1 MVKREISLQNNLGE
15 LKRLTAF
22 MEEAATE
29 WNLNFELLFQLN
41 LVAEEAVSNII
52 LHGLQDIRKM
62 ENILV
67 ELSFGQGE
75 LSMRIT
81 DHGMEFNPLTVP
93 PPDDLDKPASER
105 QIGGLGIYFMRQ
117 FMDNVE
123 YYRENHCNVL
133 ILTKKVS

>member
-1 MVKREISLQNNLGE
+1 MVKREISLQNDLGE
-15 LKRLTAF
+15 LNRLNAF
-22 MEEAATE
+22 MEAAAAE
-29 WNLNFELLFQLN
+29 WKLNDELLFQLN
-41 LVAEEAVSNII
+41 LVAEEVVSNII
-52 LHGLQDIRKM
+52 LHGLKNIRKN

-75 LSMRIT
+75 LKMCIT

-105 QIGGLGIYFMRQ
+105 QIGGLGIYFIRQ

-133 ILTKKVS
+133 ILIKKVS

>member
-1 MVKREISLQNNLGE
+1 MVKREISLQNDLGE

-22 MEEAATE
+22 MEEAVTE

-62 ENILV
+62 EDILV

-75 LSMRIT
+75 LLMRIT
-81 DHGMEFNPLTVP
+81 DHGMEFNPLTMP
-93 PPDDLDKPASER
+93 PPDDLDKPANER

>member
-1 MVKREISLQNNLGE
+1 MVKREISLQNDLGE

-52 LHGLQDIRKM
+52 LHGLHDIRKM

-75 LSMRIT
+75 LLMRIT
-81 DHGMEFNPLTVP
+81 DHGLEFNPLTMP
-93 PPDDLDKPASER
+93 PPDDLDKSASER
-105 QIGGLGIYFMRQ
+105 QIGGLGIYFIRQ